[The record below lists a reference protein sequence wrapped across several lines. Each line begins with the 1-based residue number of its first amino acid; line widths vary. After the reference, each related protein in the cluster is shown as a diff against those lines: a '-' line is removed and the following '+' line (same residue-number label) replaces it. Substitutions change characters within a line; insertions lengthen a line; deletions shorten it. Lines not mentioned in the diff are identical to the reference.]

1 MLLKVIWK
9 DFSFDV
15 WYVFVAFNDNI
26 SKWVTQCERDIT
38 MDLRFFFFLAEE
50 GRKERQ
56 SSYFATNLV

>member
-38 MDLRFFFFLAEE
+38 MDLRFFFFPSR
-50 GRKERQ
+50 GG
-56 SSYFATNLV
+56 